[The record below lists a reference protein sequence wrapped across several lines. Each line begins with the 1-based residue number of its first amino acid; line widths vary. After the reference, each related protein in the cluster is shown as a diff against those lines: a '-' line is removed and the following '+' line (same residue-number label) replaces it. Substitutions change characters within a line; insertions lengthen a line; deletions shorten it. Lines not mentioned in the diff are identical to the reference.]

1 MTIHLTNFI
10 TVSVLSTITYILE
23 IFEEKHDDNT
33 DTTLY
38 LFLDLSTTIIDT
50 LIIIVWFLITM
61 TMVIMYLRFSAP
73 LSNQDETNI
82 KDKFLLV
89 FQAEDEDFAIVED
102 QRQYQ
107 ELVEREN
114 KRHRIYQEMADAQI
128 KEIIRTMIS
137 FGRVS

>member
-10 TVSVLSTITYILE
+10 IVSVLSTITYVLE

-33 DTTLY
+33 DTSLY

-73 LSNQDETNI
+73 LSSQDETNI

>member
-89 FQAEDEDFAIVED
+89 F
-102 QRQYQ
+102 
-107 ELVEREN
+107 
-114 KRHRIYQEMADAQI
+114 
-128 KEIIRTMIS
+128 
-137 FGRVS
+137 